1 MDEHVSAGRD
11 SNRFSRLANIEGDSD
26 DGFQTVTRRH
36 KRQRRSTGGTSY
48 SPEFSDSQFK
58 LTKEEFKA
66 LPADDKLVKL
76 FELMTSVGLQNA
88 RLCSVEENVYSLNSQ
103 MQNTQDRVKLLEYK
117 SIDIEC
123 RSRRNNLIFRGIQE
137 HNDIEDCESLIKA
150 VVEEKLGLDPNMCI
164 QRAHRLGSIQKQNR
178 NNRNF
183 GQNNEPP
190 KPRPIIACFRDY
202 PNVETILLNA
212 HKLKNTN
219 LGIHR
224 DYPKEVV
231 NARARLW
238 PLYKSE
244 KTNNPRAKVYIGFPA
259 KVVVNGRVIENLFPD
274 WYQVLRGSRV
284 YEAQKGEIKNV
295 TAQNGETS
303 NIVRAHSLSETD
315 DGTRNISIQME
326 SEHSDHETEPKTL
339 NGSEP
344 SEVQP
349 DEAKHVD
356 QTTPYDEAMMRLSQ
370 LPVATEQ
377 GATAAPP
384 PTSQTSPDSVLS
396 EQSSTNG

>member
-1 MDEHVSAGRD
+1 MDGHVSAGRD
-11 SNRFSRLANIEGDSD
+11 GNRFSRLTNVEGDSD
-26 DGFQTVTRRH
+26 DGFQTVTRRF

-48 SPEFSDSQFK
+48 SPEFSDSHLK

-76 FELMTSVGLQNA
+76 FELMTSVGLQNT
-88 RLCSVEENVYSLNSQ
+88 RLCSVEENLTSLNSK

-150 VVEEKLGLDPNMCI
+150 VIEEKLGLDPSMCI
-164 QRAHRLGSIQKQNR
+164 QRAHRLGSLQKQGR
-178 NNRNF
+178 SNRNF
-183 GQNNEPP
+183 SQNNEFQ
-190 KPRPIIACFRDY
+190 KPRPIIACLRDY
-202 PNVETILLNA
+202 PNVETILSNA

-284 YEAQKGEIKNV
+284 YEAEKGETDNEI
-295 TAQNGETS
+295 AQNKESS
-303 NIVRAHSLSETD
+303 NIVRAQSLSETD
-315 DGTRNISIQME
+315 DETRNISIQME
-326 SEHSDHETEPKTL
+326 SEHSDHETEPRTL
-339 NGSEP
+339 NGPEP
-344 SEVQP
+344 SQVQP
-349 DEAKHVD
+349 VEAEHDE
-356 QTTPYDEAMMRLSQ
+356 QTTPYDKAMMRLSQ
-370 LPVATEQ
+370 LPV
-377 GATAAPP
+377 PP
-384 PTSQTSPDSVLS
+384 PHENQTMLDSVLS
-396 EQSSTNG
+396 EQSSANG